1 MKRDF
6 ACVSM
11 CVAQVEVDGEKLS
24 SGAHSSLL
32 YDTWLV
38 DVPKLL
44 DICALY
50 SAGISKP
57 SSTQP

>member
-1 MKRDF
+1 M
-6 ACVSM
+6 CVSG
-11 CVAQVEVDGEKLS
+11 CVVQVEVDGEKLS

-50 SAGISKP
+50 SAGISKNP
-57 SSTQP
+57 KP